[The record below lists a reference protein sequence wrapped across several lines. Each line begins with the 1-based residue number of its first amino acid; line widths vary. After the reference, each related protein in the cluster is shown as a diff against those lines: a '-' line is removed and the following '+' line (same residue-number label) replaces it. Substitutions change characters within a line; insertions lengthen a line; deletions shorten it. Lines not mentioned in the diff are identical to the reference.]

1 MFFTVISDVV
11 YGHKTSI
18 FSSANTKSL
27 VQLNTITKTEF
38 AAHIFYRKSNMNSNS
53 NKLCYKILA

>member
-53 NKLCYKILA
+53 NKLC